1 MVGGLDDHLG
11 SFAIAV
17 PLMRKGYRNITLQ
30 NYEGRRLTPANLF
43 VHISFLENLAKS
55 GDTQNFEL
63 QEGPEGTKL

>member
-30 NYEGRRLTPANLF
+30 NYGGRRLTPASLF
-43 VHISFLENLAKS
+43 VHLAVLERPS
-55 GDTQNFEL
+55 GGAHSRL
-63 QEGPEGTKL
+63 